1 MIGLT
6 VSLTGWFVSQVYSH
20 VNWFLLSK
28 ILSEGRDWEEKR
40 ERGDTVIRLKIS
52 N

>member
-1 MIGLT
+1 MEG
-6 VSLTGWFVSQVYSH
+6 VGRVEV
-20 VNWFLLSK
+20 V
-28 ILSEGRDWEEKR
+28 GRDWEEKR